1 MSLFG
6 AQSEEDPQLEFDTE
20 AFWGDLEDLLSSDT
34 KSKPYSL
41 LFDDL
46 PSDLSGTKAE
56 CPQPVIHQYSLTTQL
71 SIDSNK
77 RLSNEVAINT
87 TPLKIEEQFSYT
99 HEIPKPEPVFK
110 RQKYSYPI
118 SKKTEILKESEESI
132 QQEINFLKEKIQ
144 KHNDESENASK
155 NISDKKECR
164 RIRNKFTAAI
174 SRANKEIKSLEARK
188 QILLLEN
195 RIHALEEEN
204 KCLKIENA
212 TLKAQESAPKTLEFT
227 THTALRL
234 SQESSSGQQVVITT
248 RHELQASP
256 KRKVYKY

>member
-71 SIDSNK
+71 SINSNK
-77 RLSNEVAINT
+77 HLRNEVAIST
-87 TPLKIEEQFSYT
+87 DPLKTEEADSYT
-99 HEIPKPEPVFK
+99 HEIHKPEPASK
-110 RQKYSYPI
+110 RRKCSHPT
-118 SKKTEILKESEESI
+118 SKKLEIFEESEASI
-132 QQEINFLKEKIQ
+132 QQKINCLKKEIQ
-144 KHNDESENASK
+144 QHNDESQNASK
-155 NISDKKECR
+155 NTSNKKEYR
-164 RIRNKFTAAI
+164 KIRNKFSAAI
-174 SRANKEIKSLEARK
+174 SRANKEIKSLEAK
-188 QILLLEN
+188 LQILRLEN
-195 RIHALEEEN
+195 KIHALEEEN
-204 KCLKIENA
+204 KRLKIENA
-212 TLKAQESAPKTLEFT
+212 ALKAQESAPKTLEFT